1 MPKKILIALA
11 SLVALVLVVGLVLPS
26 KFRVERSTTI
36 NAPAEAVY
44 AHVANLRRWRD
55 WSPWNTG
62 KYPGTQWVF
71 GGTEVGVG
79 AVHSWSGTDVGNG
92 TLSLT
97 EADPK
102 TGVAYDMALE
112 QGRYVI
118 HGRISFAPADQGTQ
132 VTWVDEGNIGGNPLK
147 HYLVLFFLKPALGG
161 KLEEALAGLKK
172 QVEAS
177 PLPEEAK
184 PEPTPAPVEQAS
196 SPPQPPASAPPT
208 PPVAEGS
215 SGATPP
221 AEGTQAAPPVEDSP
235 VVAPGETAPTTA
247 VTTPSTG
254 EQAPAPQGTAAPS
267 GEPVP
272 AQAVPAE
279 EPAPAPASA
288 PAGAS
293 ATPTQP

>member
-1 MPKKILIALA
+1 MPKKILIAFA
-11 SLVALVLVVGLVLPS
+11 VLVALVLVVGFVLPS

-44 AHVANLRRWRD
+44 AHVANLRRWQD
-55 WSPWNTG
+55 WSPWNAG

-92 TLSLT
+92 TLSLIQ
-97 EADPK
+97 ADPK
-102 TGVAYDMALE
+102 TGVAYDMALD

-118 HGRISFAPADQGTQ
+118 HGRISFAPASQGTQ
-132 VTWVDEGNIGGNPLK
+132 VTWVDEGDIGGNPLK
-147 HYLVLFFLKPALGG
+147 HYLVPFFLKPALGG

-172 QVEAS
+172 QVEAH
-177 PLPEEAK
+177 PLPAGME
-184 PEPTPAPVEQAS
+184 PEPTSAPVEQAS
-196 SPPQPPASAPPT
+196 APSQPPAPEPPA
-208 PPVAEGS
+208 PPVAEGAP
-215 SGATPP
+215 G
-221 AEGTQAAPPVEDSP
+221 AAPPVEGTQVTPPVEGSP
-235 VVAPGETAPTTA
+235 VVAPGEAAPTTA
-247 VTTPSTG
+247 ATTPSTG
-254 EQAPAPQGTAAPS
+254 EQVPAAQDTAAPS

-272 AQAVPAE
+272 VQTVPAG

-293 ATPTQP
+293 ETPTQP